1 MSIQLL
7 PSGNYR
13 LQVRR
18 SNLKVNQ
25 TYPSRSAA
33 EKALAV
39 FEGRPKGSKA
49 TRKASGLT
57 LDEAWSMYLTSRD
70 FVEKRPNT
78 KNTEESHV
86 RPVLLKLGSR
96 AVKSLVADDIDN
108 LIVKQI
114 KAGQA
119 ANTVRLSVAALSSV
133 LNFCRKKAL
142 VTSNVCLGIKRPTT
156 LPKADRMPQGH
167 QGALMKAMAHPK
179 YRFRASARLV
189 LLVRETGAR
198 PGEWANAKW
207 EWVNFE
213 KEKIIFQ
220 NTKYKREARTV
231 PLNKAAAALLCA
243 QLEDLTI
250 GQFDTFATSEWI
262 FPVVGRDGE
271 LHSLAYSGTLR
282 DMKDEKILPKGL
294 HAHSGRHEYISSLVE
309 SSDLDDSRIMS
320 LVGHH
325 SPTSMEVYKSAR
337 NIRFL
342 PQIEAL
348 EQGRRVER
356 TQELGKALGVPTKL
370 IESYLVMRRKAQ
382 EKESLDDTGD
392 ELLYETESLEKLSMM
407 AARLGTDESSR
418 IKKLLEI
425 RDKAAKRK

>member
-7 PSGNYR
+7 PSGHYR

-18 SNLKVNQ
+18 
-25 TYPSRSAA
+25 AA
-33 EKALAV
+33 LIVDEVFPTRAAAAKALAGY
-39 FEGRPKGSKA
+39 EGRRVGAKA
-49 TRKASGLT
+49 ARKASGVT
-57 LDEAWSMYLTSRD
+57 LDEAWSLYLKSRD
-70 FVEKRPNT
+70 FNDKRPNT
-78 KNTEESHV
+78 RTTEESHV
-86 RPVLLKLGSR
+86 KPVLQKLGAR
-96 AVKSLVADDIDN
+96 AVKLLVADDIDN
-108 LIVKQI
+108 LIVRQT

-119 ANTVRLSVAALSSV
+119 PNTMRLSVAALSSV
-133 LNFCRKKAL
+133 LNFCCKKKM
-142 VTSNVCLGIKRPTT
+142 VESNVCLGVKRPTT

-167 QGALMKAMAHPK
+167 QGALMKALAHSK

-207 EWVNFE
+207 DWVNFE
-213 KEKIIFQ
+213 KQKIIFE
-220 NTKYKREARTV
+220 NTKYKREPRTV

-250 GQFDTFATSEWI
+250 AQFDTFSTSEWI

-271 LHSLAYSGTLR
+271 LHPLAYSGTLR
-282 DMKDEKILPKGL
+282 DMKGEKILPKGL

-325 SPTSMEVYKSAR
+325 SPASMEIYKSAR

-370 IESYLVMRRKAQ
+370 IESYLVMRRKAD
-382 EKESLDDTGD
+382 EKDSLTDTGD
-392 ELLYETESLEKLSMM
+392 ELLYETESVEKLSSM
-407 AARLGTDESSR
+407 ASRLGSDESAR

-425 RDKAAKRK
+425 RAKAAKRK